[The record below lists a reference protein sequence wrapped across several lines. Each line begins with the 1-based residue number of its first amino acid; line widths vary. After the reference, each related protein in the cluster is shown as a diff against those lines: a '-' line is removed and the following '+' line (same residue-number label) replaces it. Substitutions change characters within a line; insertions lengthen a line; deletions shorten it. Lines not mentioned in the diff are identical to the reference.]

1 MDNLTKYSPA
11 ILNNNGNLEAS
22 MCVTNIGEYVKLS
35 DIKELLN
42 SSHNNA
48 RDEICADIIESN
60 TVCDYCQRTVG
71 AKVACSFSV
80 QDFSCFRGRK
90 LSPIA

>member
-42 SSHNNA
+42 SSHNSA
-48 RDEICADIIESN
+48 MP
-60 TVCDYCQRTVG
+60 
-71 AKVACSFSV
+71 
-80 QDFSCFRGRK
+80 K
-90 LSPIA
+90 LQSIKDAFWAGHAAGGVRCPVELAYKEWQLRQ

>member
-1 MDNLTKYSPA
+1 MNNLTKYSPA

-42 SSHNNA
+42 SSQNTPCYC
-48 RDEICADIIESN
+48 DELAKTICY
-60 TVCDYCQRTVG
+60 CDELAGTIRRVVRCQKCG
-71 AKVACSFSV
+71 KVW
-80 QDFSCFRGRK
+80 
-90 LSPIA
+90 LE

>member
-1 MDNLTKYSPA
+1 MDSLTKYSPA

-42 SSHNNA
+42 SSHNKQSTPCPFEHNHGA
-48 RDEICADIIESN
+48 FKGN
-60 TVCDYCQRTVG
+60 GLKYCHQCG
-71 AKVACSFSV
+71 I
-80 QDFSCFRGRK
+80 K
-90 LSPIA
+90 L